1 MPVTDDFKGFTP
13 GLSAPITDAAVV
25 TPSDSDDLPR
35 VTRALYIGTAGN
47 ARVTLAS
54 GTVANFAGLAVGWH
68 PVRVSRIHATGTTAA
83 NIIGCW

>member
-1 MPVTDDFKGFTP
+1 MPITDIFKGFTIAL
-13 GLSAPITDAAVV
+13 GDPISNAVAV
-25 TPSDSDDLPR
+25 APSDTADLAQ

-54 GTVANFAGLAVGWH
+54 GTVADFAGLAVGWH
-68 PVRVSRIHATGTTAA
+68 PMRVARVHASGTTAS